1 MPSVSKKQQR
11 FFGIVRAAQKGT
23 LKGKK
28 TLEVQR
34 AAASMKKKD
43 VKDFASTK
51 HKGLPEKKVTKESF
65 NEDYVKELE
74 DGLVKM
80 DYPSYDEVD
89 KLMCKIAKENDIDT
103 TTLHMAFKTKHLM
116 VPDDWAKKKMMEPI
130 IIPKTPVGEMV
141 NPERSVYMGTRK
153 SQYEK
158 KERKISKDKSKTAE
172 VSKEKNLDM
181 TDPRQ
186 RMKASS
192 LVRRNQ
198 MKGKI
203 NNPEGSKSSVGEKM
217 YEGTSYGLY
226 KGSGKPGGAMKAYLD
241 KKKKEK
247 KQVKEESHS
256 PFTTPELQRKKKIED
271 FKKNAD
277 RVLRGKKSD
286 DGPSIQKE
294 GSLHKWFKGS
304 KSKDG
309 KGGWVNVVTGG
320 TCASDEP
327 GEGTPKCVSSSKR
340 ASMTKAERKSAARRK
355 KAADPNQQ
363 SKSGAAKPTYVSTD
377 KKKKV
382 NEEKV
387 SKDHPNHPKNDYK
400 HADMTDQDAAKIRV
414 EKKTAKKQVESGN
427 RSRFTDKYYPEKKK
441 DLKYPVGNK
450 IVKTGK
456 LTKEEFIAIL
466 EDAKMQRQTDI
477 NLDRLHDKFS
487 KMDQS
492 MPSNKHMLK
501 RIQKEKKRRQDKAK
515 RETLNPTTQINDNF
529 MPEISED
536 CWDGYEK
543 KGMKTMFG
551 KRYPNCVKKKKT
563 RKESFEMNKIDA
575 EEHNKAKKKAKI
587 RNLAKGNT
595 NPNEKAAAEKKAGG
609 PKLFGEERKEQSPEF
624 NKRPQ
629 GAIARAMAA
638 KGLTGSKTGE
648 TGTKRRRQEKYK
660 PKPTEPENKG
670 NLNKFTNEPVE
681 ESKKPINY
689 RPKPTEKDPAN
700 MAKEKGQVKKG
711 EPDYR
716 NLAADYTPDLSMT
729 EGAAWTRKAGKNQSG
744 GLNEKGRRSY
754 ERENPG
760 SDLKAPS
767 KKKGNKRRASFCAR
781 MKGMKK
787 KRTSAKTARDPDS
800 RINKSLR
807 AWNCSYEP
815 ETGELI
821 SEKIGGMLK
830 AVKRKKEVLNQ
841 SQKKPQKAMDAGARL
856 RRKKQREEHRRYVS
870 DIIPDHLMD
879 EFTPVI
885 EEGKS
890 AKKCKSGQYYCFDDK
905 KCKPIPRGMRI
916 GYGGMLRP
924 DKEEETKGKK
934 DGNGNGNGNG
944 SNGNGHSG
952 GNGGSNGG
960 DA

>member
-1 MPSVSKKQQR
+1 
-11 FFGIVRAAQKGT
+11 
-23 LKGKK
+23 
-28 TLEVQR
+28 
-34 AAASMKKKD
+34 
-43 VKDFASTK
+43 
-51 HKGLPEKKVTKESF
+51 
-65 NEDYVKELE
+65 
-74 DGLVKM
+74 
-80 DYPSYDEVD
+80 
-89 KLMCKIAKENDIDT
+89 
-103 TTLHMAFKTKHLM
+103 
-116 VPDDWAKKKMMEPI
+116 
-130 IIPKTPVGEMV
+130 
-141 NPERSVYMGTRK
+141 
-153 SQYEK
+153 
-158 KERKISKDKSKTAE
+158 
-172 VSKEKNLDM
+172 
-181 TDPRQ
+181 
-186 RMKASS
+186 
-192 LVRRNQ
+192 
-198 MKGKI
+198 
-203 NNPEGSKSSVGEKM
+203 
-217 YEGTSYGLY
+217 
-226 KGSGKPGGAMKAYLD
+226 
-241 KKKKEK
+241 
-247 KQVKEESHS
+247 
-256 PFTTPELQRKKKIED
+256 
-271 FKKNAD
+271 
-277 RVLRGKKSD
+277 
-286 DGPSIQKE
+286 
-294 GSLHKWFKGS
+294 
-304 KSKDG
+304 
-309 KGGWVNVVTGG
+309 
-320 TCASDEP
+320 
-327 GEGTPKCVSSSKR
+327 
-340 ASMTKAERKSAARRK
+340 
-355 KAADPNQQ
+355 
-363 SKSGAAKPTYVSTD
+363 
-377 KKKKV
+377 
-382 NEEKV
+382 
-387 SKDHPNHPKNDYK
+387 
-400 HADMTDQDAAKIRV
+400 
-414 EKKTAKKQVESGN
+414 
-427 RSRFTDKYYPEKKK
+427 
-441 DLKYPVGNK
+441 
-450 IVKTGK
+450 
-456 LTKEEFIAIL
+456 
-466 EDAKMQRQTDI
+466 
-477 NLDRLHDKFS
+477 
-487 KMDQS
+487 
-492 MPSNKHMLK
+492 
-501 RIQKEKKRRQDKAK
+501 
-515 RETLNPTTQINDNF
+515 
-529 MPEISED
+529 
-536 CWDGYEK
+536 
-543 KGMKTMFG
+543 
-551 KRYPNCVKKKKT
+551 
-563 RKESFEMNKIDA
+563 
-575 EEHNKAKKKAKI
+575 
-587 RNLAKGNT
+587 
-595 NPNEKAAAEKKAGG
+595 
-609 PKLFGEERKEQSPEF
+609 
-624 NKRPQ
+624 
-629 GAIARAMAA
+629 MAA

-729 EGAAWTRKAGKNQSG
+729 EGAAWTRKAGKNKSG

-787 KRTSAKTARDPDS
+787 KLTSAKTARDPDS

-841 SQKKPQKAMDAGARL
+841 SQRKPQKAMDAGARL